1 MKISVSKHNI
11 SLQFKIENKKLT
23 ARFVVSDHKGF
34 CCILMIMM
42 MILLQTGRVKLFIFC
57 ANVIAI
63 ITSNITYSVRKV
75 IIEYTFTEQQ
85 T

>member
-57 ANVIAI
+57 ANVN
-63 ITSNITYSVRKV
+63 SNNN
-75 IIEYTFTEQQ
+75 IEYNLQCEKSDYRIYFY
-85 T
+85 